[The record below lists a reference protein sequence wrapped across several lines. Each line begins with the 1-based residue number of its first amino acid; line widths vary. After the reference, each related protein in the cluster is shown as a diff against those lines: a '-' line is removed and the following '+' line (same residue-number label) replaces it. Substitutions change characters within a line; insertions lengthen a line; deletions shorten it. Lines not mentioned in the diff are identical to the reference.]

1 MRKVRIWAAQVSIF
15 VEVIIMKNT
24 PNKNESAKVTIL
36 IVEDREGVRFYLRAL
51 VSDSFPECHC
61 FEARDGEEAVAMA
74 SLHLPDIVLMDIG
87 LPKMNGI
94 EATRRIK
101 DAVPKARVVIVTNHE
116 TPEYEN
122 AAAIAG
128 ASAYVL
134 KNRVN
139 SELIPIVTKLLSQ
152 TQKP

>member
-1 MRKVRIWAAQVSIF
+1 M
-15 VEVIIMKNT
+15 IMKNT
-24 PNKNESAKVTIL
+24 PNKDESAKLAIL
-36 IVEDREGVRFYLRAL
+36 IVEDHEGVRLHLSVL
-51 VSDSFPECHC
+51 VSESFPECDC
-61 FEARDGEEAVAMA
+61 FEARDGEEAVAIA
-74 SLHLPDIVLMDIG
+74 SLHSPDIVLMDIG

-101 DAVPKARVVIVTNHE
+101 EAVPKARVVIVTNHE
-116 TPEYEN
+116 TREYEE

-139 SELIPIVTKLLSQ
+139 SELIPIVKKLLSQ
-152 TQKP
+152 TR

>member
-1 MRKVRIWAAQVSIF
+1 MWAAQVSIF
-15 VEVIIMKNT
+15 IAVTIMKNT
-24 PNKNESAKVTIL
+24 PNKNESARVTIL
-36 IVEDREGVRFYLRAL
+36 IVEDYEGVRLHLRAL

-152 TQKP
+152 TQEP

>member
-1 MRKVRIWAAQVSIF
+1 
-15 VEVIIMKNT
+15 
-24 PNKNESAKVTIL
+24 
-36 IVEDREGVRFYLRAL
+36 
-51 VSDSFPECHC
+51 
-61 FEARDGEEAVAMA
+61 
-74 SLHLPDIVLMDIG
+74 MDIG

-152 TQKP
+152 TQEP

>member
-1 MRKVRIWAAQVSIF
+1 
-15 VEVIIMKNT
+15 MKNT
-24 PNKNESAKVTIL
+24 QNKNETAEVTIL
-36 IVEDREGVRFYLRAL
+36 IVEDREGVRHYLRVL
-51 VSDSFPECHC
+51 VSESFPKCHC
-61 FEARDGEEAVAMA
+61 FEARDGEEAVTMA

-101 DAVPKARVVIVTNHE
+101 ETVPKARIVIVTNHE
-116 TPEYEN
+116 ACEYKK

-134 KNRVN
+134 KNRMN

-152 TQKP
+152 TQ